1 MIQAKLLRNAW
12 AALDAGESLVL
23 ACHGGPDGDTL
34 GSALALAH
42 VMRARGKDVVVVSE
56 DGVPENYRF
65 IPESDTIVTATDR
78 RACDELSRAD
88 FDIGMLVDCEGIKRA
103 GKAAEPIV
111 SAKTTA
117 CIDHHVP
124 DGEFGRI
131 RIVDQSASSTA
142 ELVFDLFEANQV
154 TIDQICATQ
163 LLTGLIADTGAFRFA
178 NTSPRTFH
186 TAARLTDLGGDPSVI
201 AREVY
206 DTRPL
211 RAVKLLGRTLS
222 SVEIE
227 ANGLVVVGV
236 VTRDDLDELQASDT
250 DTDSIINYVRMV
262 KGAKVP
268 ILFREIERESIRI
281 SLRSRDGVDVNQV
294 ARAFGGGGH
303 VAAAGCTVDAPLE
316 EAKRLVLSEVE
327 KWMES

>member
-1 MIQAKLLRNAW
+1 MIKAKLLRNAW
-12 AALDAGESLVL
+12 AALDAGESFVL

-42 VMRARGKDVVVVSE
+42 VMRARGKDVVVLSE

-65 IPESDTIVTATDR
+65 IPESDTIITATDR
-78 RACDELSRAD
+78 RG

-103 GKAAEPIV
+103 GKAAEPIL

-124 DGEFGRI
+124 EGEFGEI

-142 ELVFDLFEANQV
+142 ELAFDLLEANRL
-154 TIDQICATQ
+154 TIDEVCATQ

-211 RAVKLLGRTLS
+211 RALKLLGRTLS
-222 SVEIE
+222 SVEID
-227 ANGLVVVGV
+227 ANGLIVVGV
-236 VTRDDLDELQASDT
+236 VAKHDLDELQATDA

-262 KGAKVP
+262 KGAKVA

-281 SLRSRDGVDVNQV
+281 SLRSRDGIDVNRI
-294 ARAFGGGGH
+294 ARVFGGGGH
-303 VAAAGCTVDAPLE
+303 VAAAGCTVEAPLE
-316 EAKRLVLSEVE
+316 EARHLVLSEVK